1 MNKIKQQHLEFGR
14 TMEDR
19 AKPRLEM
26 IFGNLYNNN
35 DHFKYHPIDF
45 KTDKFIENQNTY
57 AIEYKR
63 RKINFGDHPTLM
75 VNKSKITKGRE
86 YLKRGMRVFY
96 TWECNDDWY
105 FWELNEDEFCMGTG
119 GTNKRGCDEWVDVA
133 HIENQYINKLSE
145 LNLHN

>member
-19 AKPRLEM
+19 AKPRLEL

-86 YLKRGMRVFY
+86 YLKRGMQVFY

-105 FWELNEDEFCMGTG
+105 FWELNETEFTMGTG
-119 GTNKRGCDEWVDVA
+119 GTNKRGCDDWVDVA